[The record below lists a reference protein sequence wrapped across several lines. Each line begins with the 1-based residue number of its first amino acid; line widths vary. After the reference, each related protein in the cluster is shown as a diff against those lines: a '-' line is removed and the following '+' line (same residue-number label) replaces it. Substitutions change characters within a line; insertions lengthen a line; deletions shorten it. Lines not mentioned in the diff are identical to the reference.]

1 MEENITLLD
10 REEIKNYEIED
21 VPDNQLEGPHLAV
34 VNLVLERLDKPIT
47 IICSE
52 NMKNSKISE
61 CQQLLTKI
69 YQFQLMITWWTL
81 RSDDDNQT

>member
-10 REEIKNYEIED
+10 REDIKNYEIED
-21 VPDNQLEGPHLAV
+21 VPDNQLEGPHLTA

-52 NMKNSKISE
+52 KYEKFEDFWMSATIDKDIS
-61 CQQLLTKI
+61 I
-69 YQFQLMITWWTL
+69 SI
-81 RSDDDNQT
+81 DDNMVDS

>member
-21 VPDNQLEGPHLAV
+21 VPDNQLEGPHLTV

-52 NMKNSKISE
+52 KYEKFEDFWMSATIDKDIS
-61 CQQLLTKI
+61 I
-69 YQFQLMITWWTL
+69 SI
-81 RSDDDNQT
+81 DDNMVDS